1 MFTSKS
7 CDAGVVKLVGALIA
21 LEGISDASLQQ
32 QLIAK
37 LRQVQRITAV
47 QARSSLLQLVGLL

>member
-7 CDAGVVKLVGALIA
+7 CDASVVKLVGALIA
-21 LEGISDASLQQ
+21 LDSISDASLQQ
-32 QLIAK
+32 QLIAE
-37 LRQVQRITAV
+37 LRQVQRITVV